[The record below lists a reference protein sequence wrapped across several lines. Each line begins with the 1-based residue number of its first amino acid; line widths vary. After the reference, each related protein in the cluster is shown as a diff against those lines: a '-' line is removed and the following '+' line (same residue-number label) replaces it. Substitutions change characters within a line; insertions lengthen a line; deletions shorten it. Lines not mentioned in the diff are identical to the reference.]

1 MDFIENITADLAM
14 VSEFD
19 VIPTIIGV
27 LFLVLPALLLGRL
40 CMHFKISEIMGFVV
54 AGIVL
59 GPFALGGIIPLF
71 GGPIVDLNDVMM
83 SLWQISGII
92 ILFSAGL
99 HFTFHDL
106 IRAGFKSVV
115 VGIFGVIVP
124 LVLGYFITLWMG
136 YDWVVS
142 ILVGTVFSATSIAV
156 SVAIL
161 EEIGKE
167 KSKEGN
173 ILVNAAVL
181 DDVLGLAILSAV
193 ISIVTL
199 HTIPTIESVAI
210 TTITEIGFW
219 FLILLVAV
227 YVLPRIVHVVA
238 KMSSST
244 LEERGIKQGVALGSA
259 FGWAA
264 IASSVGL
271 NPIVGAFAAG
281 MGLAGSKIAV
291 QVREFVG
298 RLKVIVA
305 PLFFA
310 VIGAHVDIAQIS
322 SINWILFGILLGIA
336 VGSKVL
342 GCGLPASIFLKS
354 RKSGLRVG
362 YGMIAR
368 GEIAFIVAGIGLAMS
383 VMSEELYSTVVF
395 VILATIIIAPIL
407 LRKSFQK

>member
-1 MDFIENITADLAM
+1 M

-40 CMHFKISEIMGFVV
+40 CMHFKIPEIIGFVV
-54 AGIVL
+54 SGIFL
-59 GPFALGGIIPLF
+59 GPFALGGILPLF
-71 GGPIVDLNDVMM
+71 DKPIVELNEIML

-106 IRAGFKSVV
+106 IKAGSKSVFI
-115 VGIFGVIVP
+115 GTFGVIVP
-124 LVLGYFITLWMG
+124 LALGYFITLWMG
-136 YDWVVS
+136 YDWIVS
-142 ILVGTVFSATSIAV
+142 IVIGTIFSATSIAI
-156 SVAIL
+156 SVTIL

-199 HTIPTIESVAI
+199 HTIPTIESIVI

-219 FLILLVAV
+219 FLILLAAV
-227 YVLPRIVHVVA
+227 YLLPKIVHVVA
-238 KMSSST
+238 SMSAAT
-244 LEERGIKQGVALGSA
+244 LEDRGIKQGVALGSA
-259 FGWAA
+259 FGLAA

-281 MGLAGSKIAV
+281 MGLAGSKLSG

-310 VIGAHVDIAQIS
+310 VIGAHVDITQIS
-322 SINWILFGILLGIA
+322 SINWILFGMLLA
-336 VGSKVL
+336 VALGSKIL
-342 GCGLPASIFLKS
+342 GCGLPASVLLKS
-354 RKSGLRVG
+354 RKSGLRIG
-362 YGMIAR
+362 YGMIVR
-368 GEIAFIVAGIGLAMS
+368 GEIAFIVAGTGLAMS
-383 VMSEELYSTVVF
+383 ILSEELYSTVIF
-395 VILATIIIAPIL
+395 VILATILVAPIL
-407 LRKSFQK
+407 LRNSFQK